1 METIFKQEN
10 LVFSKSLKHFNI
22 SELRSPPFKLWE
34 KTNLSD
40 SVCHEVNMEDYIV
53 TTPDLLESIGIIVSV
68 VVLLLF
74 LIAMVKL
81 KQVILSSIVNILFD
95 DVLRLL
101 MENTLDVL
109 QVQE

>member
-10 LVFSKSLKHFNI
+10 LVFSKSVKHFNI
-22 SELRSPPFKLWE
+22 SELRSPPCKLCE

-40 SVCHEVNMEDYIV
+40 SVCHEVDIEDNIV
-53 TTPDLLESIGIIVSV
+53 TTLDQWESVVMIVSV
-68 VVLLLF
+68 VALLVLL
-74 LIAMVKL
+74 IVMVKW